1 MSFAQEKFLLSQA
14 VENHQIEE
22 NTEQSQRHVCGHH
35 DHSPVHSCQQL
46 VELFSYI
53 GDGDGSRN
61 VFLPSVMFNGK
72 ESVRFAVLKRENGFP
87 E

>member
-1 MSFAQEKFLLSQA
+1 MG
-14 VENHQIEE
+14 E
-22 NTEQSQRHVCGHH
+22 NTKNR
-35 DHSPVHSCQQL
+35 
-46 VELFSYI
+46 ELNLMDGTV

-61 VFLPSVMFNGK
+61 LFLPSVMFNGK